1 MGCKIFMKILVAED
15 DFRSADVF
23 EKLLDMKGYQVEVTH
38 DGFECLERYNKEFKN
53 TSSWKSKSDPY
64 DVLLLDFSMPKL
76 DGVRL
81 AQAIKKLR
89 PSQRIIIVTAY
100 SKDLLREF
108 PKDCGDLQLI
118 EKPISLSK
126 LIIALEGNHSET
138 ISQKLKKSG
147 LTEWDTLG
155 ELDTPP
161 VGQKQAS
168 SFQNS

>member
-1 MGCKIFMKILVAED
+1 MRILVAED

-23 EKLLDMKGYQVEVTH
+23 EKLLDMKGYDVDITH
-38 DGFECLERYNKEFKN
+38 DGIECLERYKKEFKN
-53 TSSWKSKSDPY
+53 TSSWKSSPSPF
-64 DVLLLDFSMPKL
+64 DVLLIDFSMPKL
-76 DGVRL
+76 DGIRVS
-81 AQAIKKLR
+81 QEIKKLN
-89 PSQRIIIVTAY
+89 PAQRIIIVTAY

-155 ELDTPP
+155 DLDTPP
-161 VGQKQAS
+161 IGPNRTIS
-168 SFQNS
+168 YQN